1 MTTSERR
8 AIEVDVITVLRTIYD
23 PEIPVNIYELGLI
36 YEISITDEA
45 DVKVLMTLT
54 SPNCPV
60 AESLPQE
67 VKEKINLVKN
77 IRSADVE
84 LTFEPSWDQNMLSEE
99 AKLELG
105 FL

>member
-1 MTTSERR
+1 MNTEQRH
-8 AIEVDVITVLRTIYD
+8 AIEANVITVLRTIFD
-23 PEIPVNIYELGLI
+23 PEIPVDIYELGLI
-36 YEISITDEA
+36 YEIAISDDA
-45 DVKVLMTLT
+45 DVKIVMTLT

-60 AESLPQE
+60 AESLPAE
-67 VKEKINLVKN
+67 VKEKVGLVKN

-84 LTFEPSWDQNMLSEE
+84 LTFEPPWDQSMLSEE

>member
-84 LTFEPSWDQNMLSEE
+84 LTFEPSWDQSMLSEE